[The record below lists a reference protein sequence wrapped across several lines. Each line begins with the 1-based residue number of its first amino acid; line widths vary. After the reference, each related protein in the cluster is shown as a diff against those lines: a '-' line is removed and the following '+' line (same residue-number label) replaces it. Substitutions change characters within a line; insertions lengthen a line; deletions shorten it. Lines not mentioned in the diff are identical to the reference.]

1 MVMILDILDEIN
13 SSASRLHKEAVLTR
27 EKANA
32 DLREAFRLA
41 YDPYTQFYIRKIPE
55 YKSQSKDSLTSAM
68 SRLSLLSS
76 RTVTGNAGIEHLK
89 IVLGSVVAADA
100 TVIERIIG
108 KDLRCGVSEATINKI
123 WPGLILEYP
132 VMLASVYDDK
142 LIDKMNWP
150 AMVQLKMDGMRFN
163 AIVQNGKCEFKTR
176 NGRTVDLLGE
186 LEYEFIRLAAGAD
199 VVFDGELTVHDA
211 TGVIMD
217 RKTGN
222 GILNKAVKGTIR
234 LDEAQ
239 LVHATLWDIIS
250 LEDFKAGQSN
260 RVYDFRFNWL
270 TQQIYSPKIHVVE
283 YSMVDNLE
291 EAREK
296 FTEYFNNGYE
306 GIILKDTTAVWE
318 NKRSKS
324 LIKFKGE
331 LECDLRVIGWEE
343 GTGKNVG
350 KLGALVCESADGQV
364 RVNVGSGFNDEDRNS
379 IKAKDVVGKIVA
391 IKYNARI
398 TNKSSSTTAS
408 LFLPIFLEIREDKT
422 QADPSGS
429 IK

>member
-1 MVMILDILDEIN
+1 
-13 SSASRLHKEAVLTR
+13 
-27 EKANA
+27 
-32 DLREAFRLA
+32 
-41 YDPYTQFYIRKIPE
+41 
-55 YKSQSKDSLTSAM
+55 
-68 SRLSLLSS
+68 
-76 RTVTGNAGIEHLK
+76 
-89 IVLGSVVAADA
+89 
-100 TVIERIIG
+100 
-108 KDLRCGVSEATINKI
+108 
-123 WPGLILEYP
+123 
-132 VMLASVYDDK
+132 
-142 LIDKMNWP
+142 
-150 AMVQLKMDGMRFN
+150 
-163 AIVQNGKCEFKTR
+163 
-176 NGRTVDLLGE
+176 VDLLGE
-186 LEYEFIRLAAGAD
+186 LESEFIRLAAGAD

-211 TGVIMD
+211 AGVIMD

-222 GILNKAVKGTIR
+222 GILNKAVKGTIKP
-234 LDEAQ
+234 DEAQ
-239 LVHATLWDIIS
+239 LVHATLWDIVS

-270 TQQIYSPKIHVVE
+270 TRQIYSPKIHVVE

-422 QADPSGS
+422 QADLSGS

>member
-1 MVMILDILDEIN
+1 MLLKILDEIN
-13 SSASRLHKEAVLTR
+13 NDASRLHKEAVLMR
-27 EKANA
+27 EKDNA

-41 YDPYTQFYIRKIPE
+41 YDPYTQFYIRKIPD
-55 YKSQSKDSLTSAM
+55 YKTQGKDSLKSAM

-89 IVLGSVVAADA
+89 IVLGSVDDRDA
-100 TVIERIIG
+100 TVIERIIA
-108 KDLRCGVSEATINKI
+108 KDMRCGVSEATINKI
-123 WPGLILEYP
+123 WPGLIPEYP

-142 LIDKMNWP
+142 LIERMNWP

-163 AIVQNGKCEFKTR
+163 AIVRNGKCEFKTR

-186 LEYEFIRLAAGAD
+186 LEQDFVCIADGAD
-199 VVFDGELTVHDA
+199 MVFDGELTVHNSD
-211 TGVIMD
+211 GSIMD

-222 GILNKAVKGTIR
+222 GILNKAVKGTIK

-239 LVHATLWDIIS
+239 LVHATIWDTIP
-250 LEDFKAGQSN
+250 LDQFQAGKGDTAYSQ
-260 RVYDFRFNWL
+260 RFEWL
-270 TQQIYSPKIHVVE
+270 TGQILTNRIHVVE
-283 YSMVDNLE
+283 YTWVANINQ
-291 EAREK
+291 AKTR
-296 FTEYFNNGYE
+296 FQEYFSNGYE

-331 LECDLRVIGWEE
+331 LECDLKVVGWEE
-343 GTGKNVG
+343 GTGRNVG
-350 KLGALVCESADGQV
+350 KLGALVCESADGV
-364 RVNVGSGFNDEDRNS
+364 IKVNVGSGFNDEDRGS
-379 IKAKDVVGKIVA
+379 IKAADVIGKIVA
-391 IKYNARI
+391 VKYNARI
-398 TNKSSSTTAS
+398 KNKSEGAIES

-422 QADPSGS
+422 EADSSGS